1 MDHPPMHGR
10 DRDATEPPLAVGRSR
25 LIEAFDP
32 EPRPPRLP
40 DLHRAIAELDGLDG
54 IHLTT

>member
-1 MDHPPMHGR
+1 MHGR